1 MVKRLTNELSA
12 AKSSSIWLDDVIQ
25 LLQLCDDLKDEER
38 HVLQAIVE
46 LISSLY
52 DCNMKTPSESHLASS
67 YVHPF
72 IHGLFSSKHP
82 SKIAHC
88 SNLMVD
94 EQTSTNTRRPDYKTD
109 VYESYE
115 FAYTTNLGKLK
126 PTKTYHLQT
135 KLLIFIELL

>member
-1 MVKRLTNELSA
+1 MHVVGSHPCMIAIWKPRQKAIWRQVTSILSFTVFFHRNIHPKLLIGKYSLVKAGN
-12 AKSSSIWLDDVIQ
+12 IIHFFYFFFLD
-25 LLQLCDDLKDEER
+25 
-38 HVLQAIVE
+38 
-46 LISSLY
+46 S
-52 DCNMKTPSESHLASS
+52 
-67 YVHPF
+67 
-72 IHGLFSSKHP
+72 
-82 SKIAHC
+82 